1 MLMTTDCLPN
11 YHTLRRG
18 DRCHYWS
25 RNFALGIVVV
35 WFMVFNATFNNI
47 PDISLQSVLLVE
59 EMDYPEKT
67 TDLSLA
73 NFIIYWYI
81 EYTSPECVVI
91 G

>member
-1 MLMTTDCLPN
+1 
-11 YHTLRRG
+11 
-18 DRCHYWS
+18 
-25 RNFALGIVVV
+25 
-35 WFMVFNATFNNI
+35 MVFNATFNNI

-73 NFIIYWYI
+73 NIIIYWYI

>member
-1 MLMTTDCLPN
+1 
-11 YHTLRRG
+11 
-18 DRCHYWS
+18 
-25 RNFALGIVVV
+25 
-35 WFMVFNATFNNI
+35 MVFNATFNNI